1 MIRAMLDTERLSFF
15 AIASSSSRSSSDNRM
30 ITGFFEA
37 IPRGNRDRLICLLGV
52 MMLYCD
58 PLSNV

>member
-1 MIRAMLDTERLSFF
+1 MRAMLDTERLSFF
-15 AIASSSSRSSSDNRM
+15 AIASNSSRSSTDNR
-30 ITGFFEA
+30 ITIGFFEA

-52 MMLYCD
+52 MMVYCD